1 MQTNLIECPEITECF
16 VNITYHKNS
25 GTCYPRYAGI
35 EVWPKRYFSESSKV
49 RTKKPNWVHLLYK
62 KDPTKYTQRGKLRH
76 PTSGRF
82 LVGTNQP
89 YRKGAVPSKIQDILI
104 GCLLGDASG
113 ELATKAKT
121 PCFAFKQGM
130 IHADYLYFLYFIFTN
145 WGYTSSNAP
154 IPFATKDGK
163 GNTHLALRFRTL
175 AVPSLAYIYNMF
187 YPNNKTKTPVKP
199 QLAVNTYATKSRV
212 QHNKKIVPYN
222 IGDLLNARALAF
234 WIMDDGSWTG
244 SGVLLHCNNFV
255 LSDVKLLANVLK
267 ENFHLRVTVRIKGEN
282 HILYIHAESIKLLIS
297 LVKQYMRPE
306 FFYKLGIKIPNVY
319 SKDLHS
325 K

>member
-1 MQTNLIECPEITECF
+1 M
-16 VNITYHKNS
+16 NITYLKS
-25 GTCYPRYAGI
+25 GNTSFPQVSGLCPK
-35 EVWPKRYFSESSKV
+35 KRYFSEDSKV
-49 RTKKPNWVHLLYK
+49 NTKKPNWVHLLYK

-89 YRKGAVPSKIQDILI
+89 HRKGAVPSKIQDILI

-113 ELATKAKT
+113 ELVPKAKT

-154 IPFATKDGK
+154 IPFATNDGK

-187 YPNNKTKTPVKP
+187 YPNNKTKTTVLRTVRTEP
-199 QLAVNTYATKSRV
+199 QFAVNTYATKSRV
-212 QHNKKIVPYN
+212 LHNKKIVPYN
-222 IGDLLNARALAF
+222 IGDFLNARALAF
-234 WIMDDGSWTG
+234 
-244 SGVLLHCNNFV
+244 
-255 LSDVKLLANVLK
+255 
-267 ENFHLRVTVRIKGEN
+267 
-282 HILYIHAESIKLLIS
+282 
-297 LVKQYMRPE
+297 
-306 FFYKLGIKIPNVY
+306 
-319 SKDLHS
+319 
-325 K
+325 